1 MAAAR
6 RVGGGGAGER
16 RKRVWGNFS
25 RDLGFTSESGVRIFF
40 FFFNQGGGYDF
51 PEAVVHCTALLGL
64 DRIGLPE
71 MGLLGPNSV

>member
-1 MAAAR
+1 MGKFLSR
-6 RVGGGGAGER
+6 FGFYE
-16 RKRVWGNFS
+16 RKRCA
-25 RDLGFTSESGVRIFF
+25 DF